1 VLAAADAFAA
11 MTETRAFRPALAP
24 EQAAETLQSEAEN
37 GRLDGDA
44 VRAVLE
50 AAGQRPRRSRRE
62 WPAGLTDREV
72 EVLGFLARGLSTKE
86 IAQRLVV
93 SPKTVDHHVQ
103 HIYTKIDVR
112 TRPAARLFA
121 LEHGLAYDGPLV

>member
-1 VLAAADAFAA
+1 
-11 MTETRAFRPALAP
+11 MEP
-24 EQAAETLQSEAEN
+24 QMKAE
-37 GRLDGDA
+37 GRGSIGRQTGGDQ
-44 VRAVLE
+44 R
-50 AAGQRPRRSRRE
+50 RPRRTRRE
-62 WPAGLTDREV
+62 WPAGLSEREV
-72 EVLGFLARGLSTKE
+72 EVLGLMARGLSMKE

-121 LEHGLAYDGPLV
+121 VEHGLAYDGPLVS

>member
-1 VLAAADAFAA
+1 
-11 MTETRAFRPALAP
+11 
-24 EQAAETLQSEAEN
+24 
-37 GRLDGDA
+37 
-44 VRAVLE
+44 
-50 AAGQRPRRSRRE
+50 
-62 WPAGLTDREV
+62 
-72 EVLGFLARGLSTKE
+72 VLGFLARGLSMKE